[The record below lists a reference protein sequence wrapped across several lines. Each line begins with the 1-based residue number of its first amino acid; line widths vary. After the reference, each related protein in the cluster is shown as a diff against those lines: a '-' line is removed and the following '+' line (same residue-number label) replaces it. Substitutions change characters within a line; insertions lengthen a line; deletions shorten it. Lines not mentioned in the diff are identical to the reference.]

1 VPALQLCT
9 EWSSQVKAT
18 NGSAA
23 WALIFTAHADPT
35 AENLAGLVPGQAAV
49 MPSVNAILASIAHD
63 AFFYQAYL
71 ACRALGVVVRRLVDW
86 CDGDQPPE
94 SETVKMI
101 SMVRDGEGVVAA
113 ANGYYAVATGTR
125 AGNTQSFPSGGAAAP
140 GVETAATGSFL
151 LTTVSSLVMPLIA
164 LALNW
169 GWTSS
174 WPMGTPARRLSR

>member
-1 VPALQLCT
+1 MT
-9 EWSSQVKAT
+9 RSSTRRTSPVER
-18 NGSAA
+18 
-23 WALIFTAHADPT
+23 WALWSGGWSTGATAT
-35 AENLAGLVPGQAAV
+35 
-49 MPSVNAILASIAHD
+49 S
-63 AFFYQAYL
+63 
-71 ACRALGVVVRRLVDW
+71 
-86 CDGDQPPE
+86 PP

-169 GWTSS
+169 GVDILVADGHT
-174 WPMGTPARRLSR
+174 G